1 MAQYNNINPQT
12 EHINFDFQTTEFMSG
27 ELSSFIGALFEHSNS
42 IFPNATISATTS
54 AKQIGKTKKVT
65 DLLVKNNL
73 LPYYISKI
81 NRTPD
86 KFHSTIKYSVI
97 NLSQISFS
105 KQDTIAISNYLNS
118 EIYSHQQWN
127 KNFANNALQIDFQSS
142 IFEIARNTSDH
153 SRTSKIIF
161 SGQYYPKL
169 DELRISIADLGIG
182 IPRTVFNSTPNFYS
196 DSERIDYATQSGMT
210 SRKNEH
216 ARGLG
221 LFNIK
226 ETLRGSGEI
235 TIISQFGTWKQN
247 IEGGVTIQEL
257 ANPFPG
263 TIINITLKQQITNKI
278 STTDFGGML
287 EF

>member
-1 MAQYNNINPQT
+1 
-12 EHINFDFQTTEFMSG
+12 MSG
-27 ELSSFIGALFEHSNS
+27 ELSSFVGALFEHSNS
-42 IFPNATISATTS
+42 SFPKAKISATTS
-54 AKQIGKTKKVT
+54 SEKIGKTKRVT
-65 DLLVKNNL
+65 DLLIRNNL
-73 LPYYISKI
+73 LPHYISKF

-86 KFHSTIKYSVI
+86 KFQSTLKYSVI
-97 NLSQISFS
+97 NLSHGAFTS
-105 KQDTIAISNYLNS
+105 QDTVSISNYLS
-118 EIYSHQQWN
+118 KEMYSHQQWN

-182 IPRTVFNSTPNFYS
+182 IPGTVFNSTPAFRS
-196 DSERIDYATQSGMT
+196 DSERINYATQSGMT

-235 TIISQFGTWKQN
+235 TIISQFGTWKQD
-247 IEGGVTIQEL
+247 IDGCVTLQEL
-257 ANPFPG
+257 VNPFPG
-263 TIINITLKQQITNKI
+263 TIINITLKQQIKNKV